1 MTSLISFVRRYG
13 RRYVGWYALGT
24 LLLAATNWLSVTIPL
39 YLAQGIDALG
49 VGDRPAVI
57 RAAGLVAL
65 MGLVVIAVRSSSRL
79 LFFTPGRMVEAE
91 VKHDLFERILY
102 QQPDFHARYPAGD
115 LMSRLT
121 SDVQMVRLL
130 FGFTT
135 LGIVNTVLA
144 LGMTATQMV
153 RLSPTLAGAITVPL
167 IVGFAITLGFVSR
180 FRAIMLRM
188 QEASAALSDFV
199 LAIYQ
204 GSATV
209 KAFGA
214 EQVLQERFAPLNR
227 EALEA
232 SLQRARLRVGIGPVL
247 SLAAAFNVFLLLWI
261 GGPRVIEGSLTV
273 GELVAFTT
281 LVGYLTGPLRG
292 MTFILSLFRQ
302 SQAAIERL
310 DAVMDPEP
318 TRPDLPGP
326 RPAPASAP
334 EIELRDF
341 SFTYPEAPEPA
352 LTGVSAT
359 VPAAGTLGVFGATG
373 SGKSTLLRCLARLED
388 PPAGTIMIDG
398 QDVRRIG
405 LEDWRDACVLVP
417 QRAFLFTDTVRDN
430 ILLGGQADLDALLT
444 RAQLDV
450 DIAALPKGVLT
461 EVGEA
466 GLTLSG
472 GQRQRVALARGLAR
486 DAKVLV
492 LDDVLSAVDHTTEAQ
507 LIDALQSLP
516 DRPTMVIVAN
526 RISALR
532 HADVIVVLDEGRM
545 IARGTHD
552 ELASRPG
559 PYLDAWERQSEAGDA
574 REVSP

>member
-1 MTSLISFVRRYG
+1 MSPLFSFIRHYGGRYL
-13 RRYVGWYALGT
+13 RWYAAGT
-24 LLLAATNWLSVTIPL
+24 LLLAATNFLSVTIPL
-39 YLAQGIDALG
+39 YLADGIDSIA
-49 VGDRPAVI
+49 VGDLDAVVSAAGWVAAMGLAVI
-57 RAAGLVAL
+57 L
-65 MGLVVIAVRSSSRL
+65 VRSGSRL

-91 VKHDLFERILY
+91 VKHDLFARILE

-135 LGIVNTVLA
+135 LGIVNTVIA
-144 LGMTATQMV
+144 IGMTASQMV
-153 RLSPTLAGAITVPL
+153 RLSAGLAGVITIPL
-167 IVGFAITLGFVSR
+167 LLGFAVTLIFVTR

-188 QEASAALSDFV
+188 QEANAALSDYV

-204 GSATV
+204 GAATV

-214 EQVLQERFAPLNR
+214 EAALQERFAPLNR

-232 SLQRARLRVGIGPVL
+232 SLARARLRVGIGPIL
-247 SLAAAFNVFLLLWI
+247 SLAAAFNVFLLLWF
-261 GGPRVIEGSLTV
+261 GGPMVISGDLTV

-302 SQAAIERL
+302 AQAAVERL
-310 DAVMDPEP
+310 DAVMAPAP
-318 TRPDLPGP
+318 TRPDLPHP
-326 RPAPASAP
+326 EDAPADAP
-334 EIELRDF
+334 ELRIDDF
-341 SFTYPEAPEPA
+341 AFSYPETEIPA
-352 LTGVSAT
+352 IQGVSAV
-359 VPAAGTLGVFGATG
+359 VPPGGTLGVFGPTG
-373 SGKSTLLRCLARLED
+373 AGKSTLLRCLARLED
-388 PPAGTIMIDG
+388 PPPGTILIDG
-398 QDVRRIG
+398 TDVRRIH
-405 LEDWRDACVLVP
+405 LDDWRDAAVLVP
-417 QRAFLFTDTVRDN
+417 QRAFLFTDSVRDN
-430 ILLGGQADLDALLT
+430 ILLGRDADLDALLT

-450 DIAALPKGVLT
+450 DIAALPHGVAT

-486 DAKVLV
+486 SARLLI
-492 LDDVLSAVDHTTEAQ
+492 LDDVLSAVDHTTEAK
-507 LIDALQSLP
+507 LIDALQGLP
-516 DRPTMVIVAN
+516 DRPTTVIVAN

-545 IARGTHD
+545 VASGSHA
-552 ELASRPG
+552 ELASSPG
-559 PYLDAWERQSEAGDA
+559 PYRDAWERQSEAGEGDA
-574 REVSP
+574 A